1 MYGSV
6 REFVD
11 RLGGYREVADRLSM
25 RPTTLHTHLTNGVL
39 PARWYCVFC
48 ALADQAKI
56 DPPQHGLFS
65 FEPLPS
71 FLVEAA

>member
-1 MYGSV
+1 MYDSV

-11 RLGGYREVADRLSM
+11 RLGGYREVSGQLSM
-25 RPTTLHTHLTNGVL
+25 RPTTLHTHITNGVL

-48 ALADQAKI
+48 ALADRAKI
-56 DPPQHGLFS
+56 DPPKQELFS